1 MHAASPKQKR
11 PRSVLGS
18 VGYKRPVYPILKCSI
33 EIEKGE
39 IDNEVNSQVL
49 PPGRKTKKRQGRAR
63 RGGWRDWKAV
73 KPTVSFLNHSLSF
86 RPQPDTCTYSLVFL
100 IFWVSLIKVVI
111 FTFTHAPLALVLDID
126 FDWIM
131 ICCQFFQYSW
141 NNEQQAQVAYP
152 SSLLYIKSHGLEG
165 EF

>member
-1 MHAASPKQKR
+1 M
-11 PRSVLGS
+11 
-18 VGYKRPVYPILKCSI
+18 GYKRPVYPILKCSI

-63 RGGWRDWKAV
+63 RGGWREWKAV
-73 KPTVSFLNHSLSF
+73 KPTVSFLKHSLSC
-86 RPQPDTCTYSLVFL
+86 RPQPDTCTCSLVFL

-141 NNEQQAQVAYP
+141 NNGQQAQVAYP

>member
-1 MHAASPKQKR
+1 MQLHANKKETEKCTGFSGLQ
-11 PRSVLGS
+11 
-18 VGYKRPVYPILKCSI
+18 RPVYPILKCSI

-39 IDNEVNSQVL
+39 IDNEVNSQFL

-63 RGGWRDWKAV
+63 RGGQREWKAV
-73 KPTVSFLNHSLSF
+73 KPTVSFLKHSLSF

-100 IFWVSLIKVVI
+100 IFWASLIKAVV

-141 NNEQQAQVAYP
+141 HNGQQAQVAYP
-152 SSLLYIKSHGLEG
+152 SFLLYIKSHGLEG